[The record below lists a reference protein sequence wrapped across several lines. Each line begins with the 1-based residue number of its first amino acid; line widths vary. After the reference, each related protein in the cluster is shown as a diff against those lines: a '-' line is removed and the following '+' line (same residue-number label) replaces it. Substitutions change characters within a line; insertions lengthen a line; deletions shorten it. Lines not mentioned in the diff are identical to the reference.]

1 MNKPK
6 STTKK
11 TAKAK
16 KPAAKTTVDAKG
28 HASVIESDP
37 PVGTTAKP
45 AKAPKEKAPKED
57 LMVFAFRLTKEESA
71 AIHKAAGPGKASKFA
86 RTLLVAA
93 ARNDEVEVKAIL
105 KTVHTQA

>member
-1 MNKPK
+1 VNKSK

-28 HASVIESDP
+28 PDRVVETDATVQ
-37 PVGTTAKP
+37 KP
-45 AKAPKEKAPKED
+45 AKAAKAPKED

-71 AIHKAAGPGKASKFA
+71 AIHKAAGPGKASKFVRA
-86 RTLLVAA
+86 LLAA
-93 ARNDEVEVKAIL
+93 ATRNDEATVKEIL
-105 KTVHTQA
+105 KSVNAPA